1 MNKELMKNELQVID
15 ERELLGKQFRIY
27 GTIENPLLL
36 AKDVAEWIDFDTEQ
50 VGKLLQSVDEDE
62 KMILNTRNIIT
73 GKGNPNKWFLTEDG
87 LYEVLMQSRK
97 PIAKEFKKEVKI
109 ILKTIRKHGAY
120 MTEAT
125 LEEALTNPDFLIQL
139 ATKLKEEQEARK
151 IAEEKNVALML
162 ENQEQEAKLA
172 TQAPKVE
179 LYEDFMAKDNLY
191 SVNDI
196 AKCLAIKGMGRNNLY
211 KFLRWNKILMDD
223 YEAYQRFINE
233 GKIVHRSVTYTCKG
247 KEYTDIKAYFTAKGV
262 EYLYKKLKK
271 EGHISKK
278 TVKQVLEELD
288 SLEDKNN

>member
-27 GTIENPLLL
+27 GTVENPLFL
-36 AKDVAEWIDFDTEQ
+36 AKDVASWIEHSNPRMMLKSIDEEEKQCVNNPYALKGQQEQ
-50 VGKLLQSVDEDE
+50 
-62 KMILNTRNIIT
+62 
-73 GKGNPNKWFLTEDG
+73 WFLTEDG

-97 PIAKEFKKEVKI
+97 PIAKQFKKEVKI

-125 LEEALTNPDFLIQL
+125 LEEALTSPDFLIQL

>member
-27 GTIENPLLL
+27 GTVENPLFL
-36 AKDVAEWIDFDTEQ
+36 AKDVASWIEHSNPRMML
-50 VGKLLQSVDEDE
+50 KSVDEEE
-62 KMILNTRNIIT
+62 KQCVNNPYAL
-73 GKGNPNKWFLTEDG
+73 KGQQEQWFLTEDG

-97 PIAKEFKKEVKI
+97 PIAKQFKKEVKI

-125 LEEALTNPDFLIQL
+125 LEEALTSPDFLIQL

-151 IAEEKNVALML
+151 IAEEKNVTLML

>member
-27 GTIENPLLL
+27 GTVENPLFL
-36 AKDVAEWIDFDTEQ
+36 AKDVASWIEHSNPRMML
-50 VGKLLQSVDEDE
+50 KSVDEEE
-62 KMILNTRNIIT
+62 KQCVNNPYAL
-73 GKGNPNKWFLTEDG
+73 KGQQEQWFLTEDG

-97 PIAKEFKKEVKI
+97 PIAKQFKKEVKI

-120 MTEAT
+120 MTETT
-125 LEEALTNPDFLIQL
+125 LEEALTSPDFLIQL

-247 KEYTDIKAYFTAKGV
+247 KEHTDIKAYFTAKGV